1 MVPPSGLTFCAF
13 MTDDGTMS
21 GDVVNL
27 VPEPEPEHHDWLL
40 HFRARIATDIADGRR
55 SDMVFSDLV
64 SAIDDHIDGAGAAI
78 VTIDDSNLAQVRA
91 SSLPPRISGLM
102 HSARRRNWFGTW
114 AAAMSRQTPVTV
126 VDVTESSLY
135 REHRAHLVDQ
145 QLVAASAVPLR
156 GTYHRVVGALV
167 AYLPQARLL
176 TDEETDVLE
185 LAGELAGLV
194 LRRDSNR
201 QELLDRIRYD
211 PLTGLENRDG
221 LEEIL
226 RRALSTVGN
235 DGPGVGLLF
244 LDIDDLTLVN
254 DSLGHTAGDTVIST
268 TANRI
273 RNVLMR
279 SDTVVRFG
287 GDEFIVV
294 LDRIESCADARN
306 VADRLRRIIA
316 EPIEIAGTHLVTTV
330 SAGITIG
337 HASTDPLD
345 LIDEGHAAVV
355 RAKQS
360 GRGSTAEHDRIL
372 DTGAGARLSREVEI
386 RTAFADDQFLLHWQP
401 KVNVATREIVGA
413 EALVRWRHPEMG
425 IVSPDEFL
433 RTAERAG
440 LTSEL
445 SDWIVRTAVSEA
457 KGLVAAHPNF
467 SLAINLPATE
477 FERLDI
483 VEMITAALAEV
494 ELDPRHIILELTE
507 SVLAAKSVITQL
519 HALRDAGLRVAIDD
533 FGTGYSSLAYVQ
545 QLPVQIVKID
555 RAFLTGLKSDGSGA
569 PVLAAAIAMAQ
580 ALGLSTIVEG
590 VEEDPQVEGLETLGA
605 DWAQGYLF
613 SEPVPHRALLAMLA
627 NVDE

>member
-1 MVPPSGLTFCAF
+1 MVPPSELTFCSF
-13 MTDDGTMS
+13 MADDGAMA

-40 HFRARIATDIADGRR
+40 HFRARVATDVADGRR
-55 SDMVFSDLV
+55 SDMIFSDLV
-64 SAIDDHIDGAGAAI
+64 TAIDDRIEGARAAV
-78 VTIDDSNLAQVRA
+78 VTVDENNLAKVQA

-114 AAAMSRQTPVTV
+114 AAAISRQTPVTV
-126 VDVTESSLY
+126 VDVAESSLY
-135 REHRAHLVDQ
+135 REHRA
-145 QLVAASAVPLR
+145 QLVEHELAAASATPLR

-167 AYLPQARLL
+167 TYLPQARLL

-185 LAGELAGLV
+185 LVGELAGLV
-194 LRRDSNR
+194 IRRDSSR
-201 QELLDRIRYD
+201 KELLDRIRYD

-226 RRALSTVGN
+226 RRALSTVGD

-268 TANRI
+268 TASRI
-273 RNVLMR
+273 RDVLMR

-294 LDRIESCADARN
+294 LDRIESCADARH

-316 EPIEIAGTHLVTTV
+316 EPIEINETSLTTTV
-330 SAGITIG
+330 SVGITIG
-337 HASTDPLD
+337 YATTDPLD

-386 RTAFADDQFLLHWQP
+386 RTAFTEGQFLLHWQP
-401 KVNVATREIVGA
+401 KVEVATRKIVGA
-413 EALVRWRHPEMG
+413 EALVRWRHPEIG

-440 LTSEL
+440 LTTEL
-445 SDWIVRTAVSEA
+445 SDWIVRRAASEA
-457 KGLVAAHPNF
+457 KDLIATQPDFSVAV
-467 SLAINLPATE
+467 NLPATE
-477 FERLDI
+477 FERHDI
-483 VEMITAALAEV
+483 VEVITAALTEV
-494 ELDPRHIILELTE
+494 GLDPRHIILELTE
-507 SVLAAKSVITQL
+507 SVLAAKSAIKQL
-519 HALRDAGLRVAIDD
+519 HALRDAGIRVAIDD

-555 RAFLTGLKSDGSGA
+555 RAFLEGLQADGGGA

-580 ALGLSTIVEG
+580 ALELSTIVEG
-590 VEEDPQVEGLETLGA
+590 VEEDAQVAGLEALGA

-613 SEPVPHRALLAMLA
+613 SEPVPYRALVSLLASA
-627 NVDE
+627 DE